1 MSAETPSAADPSS
14 NTSPAAGAFTP
25 RLKLSLET
33 RVGIAV
39 GAALASLIA
48 LGGLQYRAARKLVEN
63 NRSVTH
69 TQEVL
74 RELEATQKGLDDA
87 DDCAQSY
94 VISGDTAVL
103 ATCQRGTQ
111 NIQTHIET
119 IRTLTGDNE
128 SQQHRLATMQA
139 EMGNSLRVIQQ
150 EINLRESGRLST
162 QGLAD
167 LESSIRRSM
176 GEGRATA
183 AEMQAVELDFLRERQ
198 ESARK
203 SDQSINLLII
213 AGSLAALILVAI
225 SGVALR
231 SDMAVRR
238 RAEETLRESEERFRL
253 LVEAVQDYAIF
264 GLDPQGCVVTW
275 NEGAERI
282 KGYAAAEILG
292 KHFSRFYPPDEVHSG
307 KPQRELEAAAR
318 QGRSEAEGW
327 RIRKDGTRF
336 WANSVLTAVRDD
348 ARRLVGFT
356 KITRDVTERMLA
368 QKAVEESRQKLQASE
383 NSLRELS
390 LQVLRLQDEERK
402 RIGQEMHD
410 SLGQYLAVLK
420 MKLDSIIYD
429 QQGDGGSTI
438 KQEIEECATL
448 AEECVKEV
456 RTISYLLYPP
466 MLEELGLKSAI
477 PWYVDG
483 FSKRSGIRTTFEIP
497 EDFDRLPRDA
507 ELILFRVLQESL
519 TNVHRHS
526 GSPTAHVALMRTPEA
541 VILEVTDSGKGV
553 PSNILEESAREWV
566 GTPGVGL
573 RSMNHRLRQ
582 FGGKL
587 ELLSTGAGTRLRA
600 TLPLTVSMQQ
610 NRATNFASA

>member
-1 MSAETPSAADPSS
+1 
-14 NTSPAAGAFTP
+14 
-25 RLKLSLET
+25 
-33 RVGIAV
+33 
-39 GAALASLIA
+39 
-48 LGGLQYRAARKLVEN
+48 
-63 NRSVTH
+63 
-69 TQEVL
+69 
-74 RELEATQKGLDDA
+74 
-87 DDCAQSY
+87 
-94 VISGDTAVL
+94 
-103 ATCQRGTQ
+103 
-111 NIQTHIET
+111 
-119 IRTLTGDNE
+119 
-128 SQQHRLATMQA
+128 
-139 EMGNSLRVIQQ
+139 
-150 EINLRESGRLST
+150 
-162 QGLAD
+162 
-167 LESSIRRSM
+167 
-176 GEGRATA
+176 
-183 AEMQAVELDFLRERQ
+183 
-198 ESARK
+198 
-203 SDQSINLLII
+203 
-213 AGSLAALILVAI
+213 
-225 SGVALR
+225 
-231 SDMAVRR
+231 
-238 RAEETLRESEERFRL
+238 
-253 LVEAVQDYAIF
+253 
-264 GLDPQGCVVTW
+264 
-275 NEGAERI
+275 
-282 KGYAAAEILG
+282 
-292 KHFSRFYPPDEVHSG
+292 
-307 KPQRELEAAAR
+307 
-318 QGRSEAEGW
+318 
-327 RIRKDGTRF
+327 
-336 WANSVLTAVRDD
+336 LTAVRDD
-348 ARRLVGFT
+348 ARKLVGFT
-356 KITRDVTERMLA
+356 TITRDVTERMLA

-429 QQGDGGSTI
+429 QQGDGGRTI
-438 KQEIEECATL
+438 KQEIVECATL

-483 FSKRSGIRTTFEIP
+483 FSKRSGLRTTFEIP

-526 GSPTAHVALMRTPEA
+526 GSPTAHVALRRTPEA

-553 PSNILEESAREWV
+553 PSNILEQSAREWV